1 MSAMSIDVEVRP
13 IEPPAASA
21 SALPIDPLP
30 PFSGDSAMPP
40 RRPSSSRALKLSA
53 LVAALLLCLT
63 VASLLMGRNSFSDS
77 GVELLLEA
85 PAQAASGEQ
94 VFYTVVYHN
103 KTGVDLSEMS
113 FRLFFGRDTVAT
125 SSAPLESLGF
135 TVDLLESGKS
145 GTQRFPAVLIGD
157 KGDIKQAR
165 VQMLYKASTIRSQFQ
180 KEARVST
187 VISQLPATITLGVPP
202 SVVSGQNVQYV
213 VDVRNTSEQDIVDA
227 KLTLKYPDGFTIATI
242 EPENSESNTAW
253 NIERLA
259 VGEGLRIRIN
269 GTLVG
274 QERETKPILA
284 TLLQSVNGTYVE
296 SVRSESFSLISSPLI
311 VVSISPAEGREYV
324 SYPGDILRY
333 NISYRNGSH
342 MSLVGM
348 VVRVTFEGQMY
359 DLSGIRTDQGFLDDA
374 SKTVVIDASGAS
386 ELGLVAPGQ
395 QGVFRLSVPLRV
407 GIAGQLGGTTNL
419 FVKATATIVSASG
432 SGSAPVN
439 ATDSVTTRIGVE
451 PSIAQVLTWEGTG
464 SVPPV
469 VGRETRFNVA
479 WNITNPGN
487 ELRSARLV
495 ATLAPGVSWQSA
507 TEGLGSTLPTYNAS
521 TRQVTWDI
529 GAVPFGA
536 GTGAPKVSGGFMVSL
551 VPASNQEGDWLP
563 IMSSIVFTGKDPFTG
578 KQVEVNLRDLTTSS
592 LGSGDGRVVA
602 Q

>member
-1 MSAMSIDVEVRP
+1 
-13 IEPPAASA
+13 
-21 SALPIDPLP
+21 
-30 PFSGDSAMPP
+30 MPP
-40 RRPSSSRALKLSA
+40 RRPSSSRALQLSA
-53 LVAALLLCLT
+53 LVAAVLLCLT

-85 PAQAASGEQ
+85 PTQAASGEQ

-103 KTGVDLSEMS
+103 KTGVDLSGMS
-113 FRLFFGRDTVAT
+113 FRLFFPRDTVAT

-135 TVDLLESGKS
+135 MVDALESGKS

-165 VQMLYKASTIRSQFQ
+165 VQMLYKASTIRSEFQ
-180 KEARVST
+180 KEARAST

-202 SVVSGQNVQYV
+202 SVVSGQAVQYV

-227 KLTLKYPDGFTIATI
+227 KLVLKYPDGFSVTTVDPANPKSTTTWTID
-242 EPENSESNTAW
+242 
-253 NIERLA
+253 RLA

-269 GTLVG
+269 GTLTG

-284 TLLQSVNGTYVE
+284 TLHQSVNGTYVE
-296 SVRSESFSLISSPLI
+296 SVRSESFSLMSSPLI
-311 VVSISPAEGREYV
+311 VVSISPSEGREYV
-324 SYPGDILRY
+324 SYPGDTIRY
-333 NISYRNGSH
+333 AISYRNGSH
-342 MSLVGM
+342 MSLVGV
-348 VVRVTFEGQMY
+348 VVRVAFEGQMY
-359 DLSGIRTDQGFLDDA
+359 DLSGLRTDQGSLDDT

-386 ELGLVAPGQ
+386 ELGVVAPGQ
-395 QGVFRLSVPLRV
+395 QGVFYVSVPLRV
-407 GIAGQLGGTTNL
+407 GITGQLGGSVNL
-419 FVKATATIVSASG
+419 FVKATATIDSASG
-432 SGSAPVN
+432 SGSTPSN
-439 ATDSVTTRIGVE
+439 ATDSVTTRIGSD

-469 VGRETRFNVA
+469 VGRETRFNAV

-495 ATLAPGVSWQSA
+495 ATLAPGVAWQGA
-507 TEGLGSTLPTYNAS
+507 TQGLGSSLPTYNSS

-536 GTGAPKVSGGFMVSL
+536 GAGAPKVSGGFMVSL

-563 IMSSIVFTGKDPFTG
+563 IMSSVVFTGKDPFTG

-592 LGSGDGRVVA
+592 LGAGDGRVVS